1 MTERLPLTT
10 ERVDDIPLWLA
21 QVERMGL
28 QPLLDK
34 HFATHGTGVGLSL
47 GWVRVLWLTPS
58 LSEADPRLTHVTP
71 WAVHRLHTRRVYDL
85 QPACGRQD
93 RTTANG
99 HWTVTEDGL
108 FQFGHRKDQRPDLA
122 QVQIMVSA
130 LAPLGLPVATDVVP
144 GQRADAPLYSL
155 AIRRGRL

>member
-1 MTERLPLTT
+1 MR
-10 ERVDDIPLWLA
+10 A
-21 QVERMGL
+21 S
-28 QPLLDK
+28 
-34 HFATHGTGVGLSL
+34 SL
-47 GWVRVLWLTPS
+47 
-58 LSEADPRLTHVTP
+58 
-71 WAVHRLHTRRVYDL
+71 RVYDL
-85 QPACGRQD
+85 QPACGRRD

-155 AIRRGRL
+155 AITLRRGAGGSRSAIARWGPWRRGHSSRREATTSGVRCRRPSSPPGPLG